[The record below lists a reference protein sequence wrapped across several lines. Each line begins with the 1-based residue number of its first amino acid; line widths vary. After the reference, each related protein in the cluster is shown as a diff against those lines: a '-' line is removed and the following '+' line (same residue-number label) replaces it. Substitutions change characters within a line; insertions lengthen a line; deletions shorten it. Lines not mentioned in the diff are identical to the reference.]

1 MEAMEAAGKQY
12 YRAKE
17 FAQRAG
23 VTVRTLHFYD
33 RLGLLSPSGRTESGY
48 RLYCE
53 ADLERLE
60 QILALRFVRFRLDHI
75 KKLLGGPPQPLVDAL
90 RMQREIVSQEQQRL
104 QVAMEAIDKAHEVLA
119 QGEDGEQRWEAVR
132 RVIEAFKMKDD
143 YSWMDRYY
151 TPEQQA
157 QLAQTRE
164 TLGEEGMKKGQQ
176 DWADLIAEVEAAA
189 SGGVDPASTE
199 AQALNKRWC
208 DLVAQ
213 FTQGDPGVHA
223 GLQKMYNDESNW
235 PASFKRPWS
244 DSAQAFLDKVR
255 AAK

>member
-1 MEAMEAAGKQY
+1 MEAPSKHY

-33 RLGLLSPSGRTESGY
+33 RLGLLSPSGRTEAGY

-75 KKLLGGPPQPLVDAL
+75 KKLLGGPPQPLIAAL
-90 RMQREIVSQEQQRL
+90 QMQREIVSQEQQRL
-104 QVAMEAIDKAHEVLA
+104 QVAMEAIDKAREVLS

-164 TLGEEGMKKGQQ
+164 KLGEEGMQKGRQ

-189 SGGVDPASTE
+189 AGGVDPTSPE
-199 AQALNKRWC
+199 AQALSARWR
-208 DLVAQ
+208 DLVGQ
-213 FTQGDPGVHA
+213 FTQGDPGIHS
-223 GLQKMYNDESNW
+223 GLQKLYNDQSNW
-235 PASFKRPWS
+235 PSTFKRPWS
-244 DSAQAFLDKVR
+244 DAAQAFLDEVR
-255 AAK
+255 AAR